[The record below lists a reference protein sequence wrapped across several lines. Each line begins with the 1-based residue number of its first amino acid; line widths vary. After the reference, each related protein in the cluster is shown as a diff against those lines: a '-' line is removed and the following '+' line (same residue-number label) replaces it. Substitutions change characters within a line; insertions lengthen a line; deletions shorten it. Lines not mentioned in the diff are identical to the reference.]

1 LEQKIGEEDASEE
14 DIQRL
19 LECIG
24 MITRH
29 KREIKKF
36 EDWSS
41 EKTTLPFIKF

>member
-41 EKTTLPFIKF
+41 EKTTLPLY